1 MLVGPLNRKALS
13 VQIEVRIITRDY
25 ELGLR
30 LFDTRRFPSRY
41 PKTVPGEA
49 VVSSQSLIEN
59 EESTEWTEVIDL
71 VVDFD
76 ENCSVEM
83 FANWLYG
90 KLTVKPDD
98 VYSLTIAGTTVE
110 FDEAEIA
117 HAVEEGLKR

>member
-1 MLVGPLNRKALS
+1 M
-13 VQIEVRIITRDY
+13 QIEVRIITRDC

-30 LFDTRRFPSRY
+30 FFDTRRFPSRY
-41 PKTVPGEA
+41 PKSVPGGA

-59 EESTEWTEVIDL
+59 VESTEWSEVIDL

-83 FANWLYG
+83 FANWLYA

-98 VYSLTIAGTTVE
+98 IYSLTIAGKTVE
-110 FDEAEIA
+110 IDEAEIVR
-117 HAVEEGLKR
+117 AVEAG

>member
-1 MLVGPLNRKALS
+1 M
-13 VQIEVRIITRDY
+13 QIEVRIITRDY

-41 PKTVPGEA
+41 PKAVPGEA
-49 VVSSQSLIEN
+49 VVSSQSLTEN
-59 EESTEWTEVIDL
+59 EESMEWTEIIDL